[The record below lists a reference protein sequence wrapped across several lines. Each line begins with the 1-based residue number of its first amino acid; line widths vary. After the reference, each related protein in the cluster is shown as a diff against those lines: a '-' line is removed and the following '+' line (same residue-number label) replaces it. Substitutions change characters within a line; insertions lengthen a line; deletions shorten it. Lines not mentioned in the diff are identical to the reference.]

1 MLVSDVLNNFAFEMT
16 TKRKILLSLLTLLLV
31 AAGVYGYSVWQ
42 LSRLNTSYR
51 FMESQGNLIA
61 SFQAGENNSVI
72 QPSGNT
78 IFLDLGSRHSFISE
92 DAAMRLR
99 EQGYSVEFRNTL
111 LITTDWIGRYRL
123 YTKIAHLDITLLN
136 PTMPDSTFVIHDA
149 DLILLPKGGPTI
161 LGMDLLSNF
170 VIERSLPENIINF
183 YKQVPPGYITVSR
196 LKIYNMGNTG
206 TTGRAAISLVVN
218 DEEPRDY
225 YLTTGTAM
233 SKHELVQPYDNLHTA
248 TSRVSKDPNTGLYT
262 QHHCRVNF
270 GNRLRYS
277 SVVYSDTIHTDD
289 YSINPLN
296 FFDQDFVLDMP
307 GRRLMVHKT
316 RE

>member
-1 MLVSDVLNNFAFEMT
+1 MT
-16 TKRKILLSLLTLLLV
+16 TKRKILISLLTLLLV
-31 AAGVYGYSVWQ
+31 VVGVYGYSVWQ

-51 FMESQGNLIA
+51 FMESKGNLIA
-61 SFQAGENNSVI
+61 SFQVTPENSVV

-92 DAAMRLR
+92 DDALRLR
-99 EQGYSVEFRNTL
+99 ALGYNVEFRNTL
-111 LITTDWIGRYRL
+111 LLTTDWVGRYRL
-123 YTKIAHLDITLLN
+123 FTRIAHLDITLLN
-136 PTMPDSTFVIHDA
+136 PDMPDSTFVIHDA
-149 DLILLPKGGPTI
+149 DLILLPKGNPTI
-161 LGMDLLSNF
+161 MGMDLLSNF
-170 VIERSLPENIINF
+170 VIERVLPENIVNF
-183 YKQVPPGYITVSR
+183 YKQVPPGYTTVSR
-196 LKIYNMGNTG
+196 LKIYTMGNTG

-218 DEEPRDY
+218 DEDPHDY
-225 YLTTGTAM
+225 YLTTGTSM
-233 SKHELVQPYDNLHTA
+233 SRHELVQPYDNIHTA
-248 TSRVSKDPNTGLYT
+248 TTKVTKDPQTGLYT
-262 QHHCRVNF
+262 QHQCRVNF

-277 SVVYSDTIHTDD
+277 SVVYADTIHTDD